1 MTPSARLLAASLLL
15 AAVPAA
21 AQQPA
26 QQPARLDAAN
36 AAEQARVRAL
46 VGDLGLP
53 PLLPVLPD
61 SPLDD
66 IYYADRVHVP
76 HPPVPP
82 GDGGPPQMVD
92 GFLPAGPN
100 GTGTD
105 KNEIFKYQ
113 IPGSY
118 DPQGAPV
125 PLVIAYHGY
134 GSSAN
139 SVALQTTIDEE
150 CNNRGWFYMAPT
162 GIDDQLYGSPVS
174 QQNTQAAVQFMLDNF
189 NIDPDRL
196 YMVGF
201 SMGGGVTANFTARR
215 RDPDG
220 IMIAAI
226 GIVSGTFDWTT
237 TWFTGNATTKTLLEN
252 PYNFGGT
259 PLQFPYAYQRAS
271 ALYFTAGS
279 YPPAPGVLEFMRS
292 MATNLGTVPTYVTW
306 DLGDTLPEVVSQ
318 EPVFVALMAG
328 LGGTLVS
335 KPVTGTPAPKHSWT
349 VLDEVDLFNFFQ
361 GKVAQRQPQ
370 VLEALVEESKT
381 VAWLDVQQAAT
392 GDFTHLDALAL
403 PGSGSASVSGVHNAG
418 LLRLHLD
425 QAGLSGEGPFGV
437 TGQSADAV
445 GFTLAAT
452 GSEAPAAWTL
462 DLPAGTLS
470 ADLEGDPDS
479 GSVSVVVSP
488 FGLRQVSLVTSPDYT
503 SNLSSTPEPAL
514 IGQPVTLEIDAPHG
528 QPTAWLLL
536 GIQRALVPVKS
547 TTLLVQV
554 GPPTQ
559 ILLLG
564 LDGAGDAALSGPVP
578 NEPLLSGL
586 EVVFQAA
593 IANGPVIQSLTN
605 LWVMDIQ

>member
-1 MTPSARLLAASLLL
+1 MTPSVRLLAIPLLLAAS
-15 AAVPAA
+15 AA

-26 QQPARLDAAN
+26 RIDAAN

-61 SPLDD
+61 SPLDQM
-66 IYYADRVHVP
+66 YYADRVHVP
-76 HPPVPP
+76 HPPVAP
-82 GDGGPPQMVD
+82 GDGGAPQMVD
-92 GFLPAGPN
+92 GFLPAGPS

-113 IPGSY
+113 IPGGY
-118 DPQGAPV
+118 DPQDDPV

-134 GSSAN
+134 GSSAA
-139 SVALQTTIDEE
+139 SVAIQTTIDEE

-189 NIDPDRL
+189 AIDPDRI

-220 IMIAAI
+220 IMVAAI

-237 TWFTGNATTKTLLEN
+237 AWFTGNSTIKTLLEN

-259 PLQFPYAYQRAS
+259 PLQFPYEYQRAS
-271 ALYFTAGS
+271 ALYFSAGS

-292 MATNLGTVPTYVTW
+292 MATNLGPVPTYVTW

-318 EPVFVALMAG
+318 EPVFVGLMAG

-335 KPVTGTPAPKHSWT
+335 KPVVGTPAPKHSWA

-361 GKVAQRQPQ
+361 GKVVQRRPQ
-370 VLEALVEESKT
+370 VFEALVEESKT
-381 VAWLDVQQAAT
+381 VAWVDVEQAAP

-403 PGSGSASVSGVHNAG
+403 PATATASVSGVTNAAT
-418 LLRLHLD
+418 LRLHLD
-425 QAGLSGEGPFGV
+425 QAGFEGAGPFDIAGQADDGHAFALV
-437 TGQSADAV
+437 STGA
-445 GFTLAAT
+445 
-452 GSEAPAAWTL
+452 EAPAAWML
-462 DLPAGTLS
+462 DEPAGTL
-470 ADLEGDPDS
+470 APDLEGEPEPTA
-479 GSVSVVVSP
+479 VSVVVP
-488 FGLRQVSLVTSPDYT
+488 AFGLRQLSLVTDPAYISR
-503 SNLSSTPEPAL
+503 LSSAPEPAV
-514 IGQPVTLEIDAPHG
+514 IGQNVTVAIDAPHG
-528 QPTAWLLL
+528 VPTAWLIL
-536 GIQRALVPVKS
+536 GVQRALVPAKGS
-547 TTLLVQV
+547 TLLVQV
-554 GPPTQ
+554 GPPAQ
-559 ILLLG
+559 VLLLG
-564 LDGAGDAALSGPVP
+564 LDGNGDVVLTGPLP
-578 NEPLLSGL
+578 NSPLLSGV

-593 IANGPVIQSLTN
+593 LSSGSQLHSLTN
-605 LWVMDIQ
+605 LWVMDIE